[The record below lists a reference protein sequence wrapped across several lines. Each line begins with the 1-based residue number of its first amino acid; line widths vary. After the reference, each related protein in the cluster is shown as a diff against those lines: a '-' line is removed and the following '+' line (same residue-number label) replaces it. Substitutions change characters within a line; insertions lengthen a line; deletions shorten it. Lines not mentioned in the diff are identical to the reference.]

1 MPAQSNRHR
10 KSGSTARLQF
20 QARLLPACLL
30 ALVIVAAS
38 SATPAYALDKQLQ
51 AELQTLQDA
60 VARLQQAND
69 ERMGALKELVQQN
82 VDSVNRMSVTVDA
95 LQKQVQTQVS
105 GSSDKMDQVSGQIQS
120 LNDTLDE
127 LKTRLAHLEK
137 LTQDVQSQQQSMSAN
152 LQSLPQSGAAG
163 APAAIPDAAAANPEP
178 PAPTTAAKGKKGA
191 KPSPAIPMV
200 ASDIPPAVL
209 PATAPTRDASVPPV
223 DELYKTA
230 LGDYMT
236 AKYQLADTEF
246 GDVAKYYPD
255 NALAGNAFY
264 YQAEIDFRGA
274 KYTSAVKNYDKVIDQ
289 YPDNNKV
296 PVSHLHKGMAL
307 INMKQN
313 DAGVRELRLL
323 VQRYPNSPEA
333 MSARS
338 KLNGMGITP
347 TPKKPATASEQ

>member
-1 MPAQSNRHR
+1 MSMPAQSFAHRHFGR
-10 KSGSTARLQF
+10 HLRRLF
-20 QARLLPACLL
+20 PACV
-30 ALVIVAAS
+30 LVAVVAAAS
-38 SATPAYALDKQLQ
+38 SATPAYAIDKQLQ
-51 AELQTLQDA
+51 AELQQLEDA
-60 VARLQQAND
+60 VARLQQSND

-82 VDSVNRMSVTVDA
+82 VDSVNRMSVAVDA

-105 GSSDKMDQVSGQIQS
+105 GQGDKMDQVSGQIQS

-137 LTQDVQSQQQSMSAN
+137 LTQDVQNQQQSMSAN
-152 LQSLPQSGAAG
+152 LQSLPQGAGPATG
-163 APAAIPDAAAANPEP
+163 TPDPLATTTTAPADNPP
-178 PAPTTAAKGKKGA
+178 PPSTKGKKG
-191 KPSPAIPMV
+191 KPSPLIAQ
-200 ASDIPPAVL
+200 DTPAPTL
-209 PATAPTRDASVPPV
+209 PDTAPTVDSSIPPV

-236 AKYQLADTEF
+236 AKYSLAATEF

-255 NALAGNAFY
+255 NALAGNAYY

-274 KYTSAVKNYDKVIDQ
+274 KYTNAVKNYDRVIDQ

-307 INMKQN
+307 LNMKQT
-313 DAGVRELRLL
+313 DAGVKELRLL

-347 TPKKPATASEQ
+347 TPKKPTTDQ

>member
-1 MPAQSNRHR
+1 MSMPAQSTTHR
-10 KSGSTARLQF
+10 QF
-20 QARLLPACLL
+20 GRPRLLPACVLG
-30 ALVIVAAS
+30 AIIAVAS
-38 SATPAYALDKQLQ
+38 STTPAYAIDKQLE
-51 AELQTLQDA
+51 AELKQLQDA

-82 VDSVNRMSVTVDA
+82 VDSVNRMSVAVDA

-105 GSSDKMDQVSGQIQS
+105 GQGDKMDQVSGQVQS

-137 LTQDVQSQQQSMSAN
+137 LTQDVQNQQQSMSAN
-152 LQSLPQSGAAG
+152 LQSLPQTGAL
-163 APAAIPDAAAANPEP
+163 
-178 PAPTTAAKGKKGA
+178 TTATPDPTATATTDTPPPPPAKGKKG
-191 KPSPAIPMV
+191 KPSPMV
-200 ASDIPPAVL
+200 ASDTTPDI
-209 PATAPTRDASVPPV
+209 PATAPTVDPGIPPV

-236 AKYQLADTEF
+236 AKYPLAATEF
-246 GDVAKYYPD
+246 SDVAKYYPE
-255 NALAGNAFY
+255 NALAGNAYY

-274 KYTSAVKNYDKVIDQ
+274 KYTNAVKNYDKVIDQ

-307 INMKQN
+307 LNMKQTDN
-313 DAGVRELRLL
+313 GVKELRLL

-347 TPKKPATASEQ
+347 TPKKPTDQ